1 MVPQPLCNSHR
12 RVYRR
17 TGLGNSRHSQ
27 IVVSIKDTGTGID
40 PEIMPRLFSKFVTK
54 SQSGTGLGLFISK
67 SIIEA
72 HGGTMWASKNN
83 DTNQENGRG
92 ALFTFNLP
100 LSIQ

>member
-40 PEIMPRLFSKFVTK
+40 PEIIPRLFSKFATK